1 MGFLF
6 RKNLEGTSPFYR
18 ELNKLVLCP
27 GEGLI
32 LSSGFTGVQDFS
44 LRNNINLGFRGYNN
58 SQLITLS
65 GNFGSQCTC
74 KSDNPNPSNK
84 CHYDRYIDFVH
95 YMNQG
100 CHCNQKRF
108 LIDTYGK
115 WHAKISMKIRDNVP
129 FAMIV
134 GSSNLS
140 KSALGLN
147 GSGNYESD
155 VLIWRDDYFPNPN
168 FLEGLNK
175 HEYWRLSPYYQGQE
189 ADLLNSQHNDLLE
202 YINNNN
208 KVHYAP
214 LQ

>member
-1 MGFLF
+1 MGIAILF

-18 ELNKLVLCP
+18 ELNKLVSSS

-32 LSSGFTGVQDFS
+32 LSSGYTGAQDFD
-44 LRNNINLGFRGYNN
+44 LRNNINLGFQGYNN

-65 GNFGSQCTC
+65 GNFGSRCTC
-74 KSDNPNPSNK
+74 KSNNSK

-95 YMNQG
+95 YMNRG

-108 LIDTYGK
+108 LIDTYGN
-115 WHAKISMKIRDNVP
+115 WHAKISMKTRDNVP

-140 KSALGLN
+140 NSALGLN
-147 GSGNYESD
+147 GSGKHESD

-168 FLEGLNK
+168 FLEGLDK

-189 ADLLNSQHNDLLE
+189 ADLLNRQHIDLLE
-202 YINNNN
+202 YINNYN
-208 KVHYAP
+208 KVQNV
-214 LQ
+214 LL